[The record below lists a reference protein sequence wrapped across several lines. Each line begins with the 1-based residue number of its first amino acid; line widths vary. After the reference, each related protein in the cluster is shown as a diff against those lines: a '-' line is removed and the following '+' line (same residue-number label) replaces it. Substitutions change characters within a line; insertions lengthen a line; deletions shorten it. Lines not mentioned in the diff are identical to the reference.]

1 MFEELHLLVVDDD
14 EVFCRVLQAQ
24 MEARGFRVSTL
35 VGGRRAL
42 EFLRAHDVDLLLLDL
57 VMPDI
62 GGLELLAQVREE
74 FPVLPIV
81 VVTGH
86 DSAEATVAAMR
97 GGASDFITKP
107 VESSFLDLRIRR
119 ALSHEHN
126 KRLANSDGLT
136 GLYNHRHL
144 QERLDQE
151 VQRARRYRR
160 HLSLIMADLDCFK
173 TYNDTFG
180 HPRGDEVLIQVA
192 STLRRVSR
200 ASDVVAR
207 YGGEEFTLILPE
219 TPLAEA
225 ARVAERA
232 REAVEDLQFEIP
244 GGDGPS
250 HQVSLSLGVAT
261 LPPGGTKEQLVTAAD
276 QALYRA
282 KRQGRNRVAV
292 DGGGVSGAEGEAEV
306 GPVLVAAL

>member
-14 EVFCRVLQAQ
+14 EVFCRVLQAR
-24 MEARGFRVSTL
+24 MEAHGYRVSTL
-35 VGGRRAL
+35 TGGRRAL

-62 GGLELLAQVREE
+62 GGLELLAQIREH
-74 FPVLPIV
+74 FAVLPIV

-86 DSAEATVAAMR
+86 DTAEATVAAMQ

-126 KRLANSDGLT
+126 KQLANTDGLT

-144 QERLDQE
+144 QERLEQE
-151 VQRARRYRR
+151 VQRARRYQR
-160 HLSLIMADLDCFK
+160 HLSLVMADLDSFK
-173 TYNDTFG
+173 AYNDTHG
-180 HPRGDEVLIQVA
+180 HPKGDEVLIQVA
-192 STLRRVSR
+192 RTLRRVSR
-200 ASDVVAR
+200 ASDIVAR

-219 TPLAEA
+219 TPLNEA
-225 ARVAERA
+225 AGVAERA
-232 REAVEDLQFEIP
+232 REAVEALHFDSSNSDP
-244 GGDGPS
+244 AR
-250 HQVSLSLGVAT
+250 HVTLSLGVTT
-261 LPPGGTKEQLVTAAD
+261 LPTGGTKEQLVSAAD

-282 KRQGRNRVAV
+282 KRQGRNRVVV
-292 DGGGVSGAEGEAEV
+292 DGEGAETEGESES

>member
-24 MEARGFRVSTL
+24 MESRGYRVSTL
-35 VGGRRAL
+35 TGGSRAL

-62 GGLELLAQVREE
+62 GGLELLAQIREH
-74 FPVLPIV
+74 FAVLPIV

-86 DSAEATVAAMR
+86 DTAEATVAAMR

-126 KRLANSDGLT
+126 KQLANTDGLT

-144 QERLDQE
+144 QERLEQE
-151 VQRARRYRR
+151 VQRACRYQRN
-160 HLSLIMADLDCFK
+160 LSLIMADLDGFK
-173 TYNDTFG
+173 AYNDTFG

-192 STLRRVSR
+192 RTFRRVSR

-232 REAVEDLQFEIP
+232 REAVEALRFDNP
-244 GGDGPS
+244 GGGPS
-250 HQVSLSLGVAT
+250 PHVSLSLGVAA
-261 LPPGGTKEQLVTAAD
+261 LPTGGTREQLVSAAD
-276 QALYRA
+276 QALYLA

-292 DGGGVSGAEGEAEV
+292 DGGVAEAKGEAET